1 MFVLYLVAGVG
12 CPEASGGAFVGVG
25 WEDRPASEQLVDV
38 LQDDER
44 LADGPAV
51 VDEHGHLLVHG
62 VGLEEELALVAVE
75 VLLLEV
81 LVAQTFEAQRKLHTQ
96 SERAREHA

>member
-44 LADGPAV
+44 LADGLAV
-51 VDEHGHLLVHG
+51 VDEHGHLLMHG
-62 VGLEEELALVAVE
+62 VGRQEEVALVLE
-75 VLLLEV
+75 VLLDVAIAQVLEM
-81 LVAQTFEAQRKLHTQ
+81 
-96 SERAREHA
+96 ERNPDPASPDTVPCAE